1 MTVCV
6 SIIVPVYNKEDYIEK
21 TIQSVINQSN
31 PDWEL
36 LLIDDGSTDNS
47 TAICE
52 QYSANDKRVILLKK
66 ENGGVSSARNFG
78 LDNACGEF
86 VMFLDADDTLDSN
99 AVQMMSENIKEADLV
114 VCSMKCLDEGVD
126 VPSTQT
132 AILMA
137 STLNSRQ
144 HVQRRGRV
152 LRKSPGKEKAN
163 IYDLVVFPNIKNE
176 PDYIKRIV
184 KNEQKRYDEYA
195 DLADNYVECSRLF
208 MKKWEENK

>member
-114 VCSMKCLDEGVD
+114 VCSMKCLDGKIISPVESITEYSSVKD
-126 VPSTQT
+126 
-132 AILMA
+132 
-137 STLNSRQ
+137 TLSECVQLYRNAFYNSPCNK
-144 HVQRRGRV
+144 
-152 LRKSPGKEKAN
+152 LYRKK
-163 IYDLVVFPNIKNE
+163 
-176 PDYIKRIV
+176 
-184 KNEQKRYDEYA
+184 
-195 DLADNYVECSRLF
+195 
-208 MKKWEENK
+208 